1 MQMEALFSK
10 SSFVQACKSSVISV
24 LCIVVL
30 LLIILFLAPQQ
41 VSDLFVYILSF
52 ISELA
57 HLTFYFLQCV

>member
-10 SSFVQACKSSVISV
+10 SSFAQACKSSVISV

>member
-10 SSFVQACKSSVISV
+10 SSFAQSYKTSVISV

-30 LLIILFLAPQQ
+30 LLIILFFAPQQ